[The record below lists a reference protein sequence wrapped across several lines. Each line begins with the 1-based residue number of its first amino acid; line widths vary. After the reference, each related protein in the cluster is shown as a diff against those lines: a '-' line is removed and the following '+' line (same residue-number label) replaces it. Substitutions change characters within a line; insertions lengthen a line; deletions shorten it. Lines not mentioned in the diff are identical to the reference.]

1 MEIWDVYDID
11 RQLTGKRMDRGAE
24 FEDDAYTCVM
34 HICIFNSKGEMLIQ
48 QRQSF
53 KRTWPNLWDLSIGGH
68 TEAGET
74 SRVSAERELF
84 EELGIKRDLSETRAH
99 FTINFVH
106 GFDDY
111 YFLEEDLDLESLK
124 LQEEE
129 VQAVKWA
136 SREEIQ
142 RMIKDGEFIYY
153 YPSLIDFIF
162 DSRRNYGAHVNES
175 GKYLR

>member
-84 EELGIKRDLSETRAH
+84 EELGLKRDLSETRAH

-111 YFLEEDLDLESLK
+111 YFLEEGSVEAKSMVPYDTYIWIDKSYTGDFEN
-124 LQEEE
+124 
-129 VQAVKWA
+129 
-136 SREEIQ
+136 SR
-142 RMIKDGEFIYY
+142 IY
-153 YPSLIDFIF
+153 IDF
-162 DSRRNYGAHVNES
+162 DTLS
-175 GKYLR
+175 